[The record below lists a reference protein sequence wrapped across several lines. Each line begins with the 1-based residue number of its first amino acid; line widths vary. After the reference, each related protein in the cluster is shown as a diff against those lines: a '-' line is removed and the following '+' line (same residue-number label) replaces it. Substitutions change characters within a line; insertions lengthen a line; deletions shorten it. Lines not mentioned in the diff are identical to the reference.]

1 MEPSEPEESAL
12 YPGEEPLVG
21 VEVGVDGANPT
32 PCAAPGSI
40 LFPQVSCKLTS
51 ISQSMRG
58 PGRDSGAQRG
68 L

>member
-1 MEPSEPEESAL
+1 MGPSEPEERAL

-21 VEVGVDGANPT
+21 VGMGVDGANLT

-40 LFPQVSCKLTS
+40 LSPQASCKLTG